1 MIAIIGLES
10 IGDDY
15 RHRVTTGCWTDGK
28 IGRSATAAIKERI
41 RYEGRPKAWVARI
54 LGTDQRYAFQR
65 EFLRG
70 KKDYAEA
77 NSTGSRGVY
86 RWYELE
92 EGDIYEINAP
102 QSWTKA
108 DRYFALSTKGQLL
121 RMELDDVIE
130 WFLRRLM

>member
-1 MIAIIGLES
+1 MIAIVGIEA

-15 RHRVTTGCWTDGK
+15 RHR
-28 IGRSATAAIKERI
+28 SATGRWVDRPGAVGMALVNERL
-41 RYEGRPKAWVARI
+41 RYEMRPKAWVARI
-54 LGTDQRYAFQR
+54 TGTDRQYAFAR

-77 NSTGSRGVY
+77 NKTGSRGVY
-86 RWYELE
+86 WWYELG

-102 QSWTKA
+102 QSWKHA
-108 DRYFALSTKGQLL
+108 DRYFALSSRGQLI
-121 RMELDDVIE
+121 RMELDEVIE